1 MDKKEPVKIETET
14 VETYRNVKTGQVY
27 EDEKE
32 ARFDLTAKP
41 EEIVKDVTI
50 KVTNKGL
57 DLLQKVMQ
65 DDKQK
70 S

>member
-1 MDKKEPVKIETET
+1 MDKEIPKIETET

-41 EEIVKDVTI
+41 GDIVKDVTI

-57 DLLQKVMQ
+57 NILNKVMN
-65 DDKQK
+65 QK
-70 S
+70 

>member
-1 MDKKEPVKIETET
+1 MDKDLPKIETET
-14 VETYRNVKTGQVY
+14 VETYRNIKTGQVY

-41 EEIVKDVTI
+41 EDIVKDVTVT
-50 KVTNKGL
+50 VTNKGL

>member
-14 VETYRNVKTGQVY
+14 TETWRNTRTGQVY
-27 EDEKE
+27 ADEKE
-32 ARFDLTAKP
+32 ARFDLTAK
-41 EEIVKDVTI
+41 EGEIVKDVTVT
-50 KVTNKGL
+50 VTNKGL

-65 DDKQK
+65 DAKK

>member
-1 MDKKEPVKIETET
+1 MDKEIPKIETET

-32 ARFDLTAKP
+32 ARFDLTARP
-41 EEIVKDVTI
+41 EDIVKDVTI

-57 DLLQKVMQ
+57 NILNKVMN
-65 DDKQK
+65 QK
-70 S
+70 

>member
-1 MDKKEPVKIETET
+1 MDKEIPTIETET

-32 ARFDLTAKP
+32 ARFDLTARP
-41 EEIVKDVTI
+41 EDIVKDVTI

-57 DLLQKVMQ
+57 NILNKVMN
-65 DDKQK
+65 QK
-70 S
+70 

>member
-1 MDKKEPVKIETET
+1 MDKDLPKIETET

-41 EEIVKDVTI
+41 EDIVKDVTVT
-50 KVTNKGL
+50 VTNKGL